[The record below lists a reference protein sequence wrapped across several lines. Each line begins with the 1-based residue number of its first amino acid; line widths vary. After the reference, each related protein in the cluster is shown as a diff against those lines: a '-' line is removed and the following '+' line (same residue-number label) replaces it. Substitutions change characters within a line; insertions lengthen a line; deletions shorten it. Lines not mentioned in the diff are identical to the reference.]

1 MFTPPQNVV
10 KFLRKHWR
18 SGILFLIGLLIALI
32 GVTQCQ
38 REELKIGGLSPLPQ
52 HPYIKAHMNH
62 DQAFTYTEPYRDMTR
77 EGENFEQIMIDGI
90 KGAKFSIDFAVQE
103 FRLPLLAQAL
113 VERKKAGVNV
123 RVVMENTYSRTWASY
138 SQGELDSLGSHMQ
151 DRYRD
156 WLNLVDTNGDGR
168 ASDSELG
175 ERDAITILN
184 QGGVPWIDDTADGSA
199 GSMLMHHKFI
209 VIDGQQV
216 IATSA
221 NFTLSDVHGDIG
233 APDTR
238 GNANSLLDIDSPQ
251 LAALFIEEFNIMW
264 GDGPGGKLDS
274 LFGVKKPF
282 RPTQRVQ
289 IGDATVDVKFSPASR
304 RIPWEDTTN
313 GLINHVFT
321 TARKSIDM
329 ALFVF
334 SDQQLVNTLEAK
346 HSSGIGIRTLVDPGF
361 VYRDFSEALDMLG
374 VAMANTG
381 QAKRGKCYYEAGNRP
396 WTNPIQTV
404 GTPDLPKGDKLHH
417 KYGVIDSQ
425 TVIMGSHNWSEA
437 ANRGNDEYLLVVYHP
452 TVAAHYVREFERLY
466 ANAKLGLPD
475 GIKTKI
481 AKQLQDCDGK
491 IETRTA
497 ATGSSRQRT
506 SVSSEESGVVTLPDI
521 GAGDESTTT
530 APKPPRKPRTKTPA
544 SDQSA
549 STSAPSSTRRESANE
564 RSTSATGSKINVNTA
579 SESELTD
586 LPGVGPKVAAAIV
599 KARSGKPFT
608 SLDDLDAV
616 PGIGPKILE
625 RIKDQVAF

>member
-1 MFTPPQNVV
+1 MFTSPQNLV

-18 SGILFLIGLLIALI
+18 YGVLFLIGLLIALI
-32 GVTQCQ
+32 GFTQCQ
-38 REELKIGGLSPLPQ
+38 QGELKVGGLSPLPQ

-90 KGAKFSIDFAVQE
+90 KGAKFSIDLAVQE

-123 RVVMENTYSRTWASY
+123 RVVMENTYTAEWGKLTPADV
-138 SQGELDSLGSHMQ
+138 ESLSSHMR
-151 DRYRD
+151 DRYND
-156 WLNLVDTNGDGR
+156 WVKLMDTNQDGR
-168 ASDSELG
+168 ASQSEVA
-175 ERDAITILN
+175 ERDVMTILN
-184 QGGVPWIDDTADGSA
+184 NANIPWIDDTADGSA

-209 VIDGQQV
+209 VIDGKQV
-216 IATSA
+216 IATTA

-238 GNANSLLDIDSPQ
+238 GNANSLLDIASPQ
-251 LAALFIEEFNIMW
+251 LAAIFIEEFNIMW
-264 GDGPGGKLDS
+264 GDGPGGKPDS
-274 LFGVKKPF
+274 LFGVQKPF
-282 RPTQRVQ
+282 RPTRRIQ
-289 IGDATVDVKFSPASR
+289 IGDATVDVKFSPSSR

-334 SDQQLVNTLEAK
+334 SDQQLVNTLETK
-346 HSSGIGIRTLVDPGF
+346 HNNGIGIRTLVDPGF

-374 VAMANTG
+374 VAMANTA
-381 QAKRGKCYYEAGNRP
+381 QARRGKCYYEAENRP

-417 KYGVIDSQ
+417 KYGVIDNQ

-437 ANRGNDEYLLVVYHP
+437 ANRGNDEYLLVVHHP

-481 AKQLQDCDGK
+481 AKQLEDCGGK

-497 ATGSSRQRT
+497 ATGSSRTRT
-506 SVSSEESGVVTLPDI
+506 SVSSEDGSTVTISDAGVSNN
-521 GAGDESTTT
+521 STTT
-530 APKPPRKPRTKTPA
+530 TTPKPPRKPRTSPA
-544 SDQSA
+544 RQEPTHQSTA
-549 STSAPSSTRRESANE
+549 ST
-564 RSTSATGSKINVNTA
+564 TGSKINVNTA
-579 SESELTD
+579 SESELTA

-599 KARSGKPFT
+599 KTRSEKPFA
-608 SLDDLDAV
+608 SLEDLDAV
-616 PGIGPKILE
+616 PGIGPKMLE
-625 RIKDQVAF
+625 RIQDQVAF

>member
-18 SGILFLIGLLIALI
+18 YGILFFIGLLIALI

-38 REELKIGGLSPLPQ
+38 RGELKIGGLSPLPQ

-62 DQAFTYTEPYRDMTR
+62 DQALTYTEPYRDMTR
-77 EGENFEQIMIDGI
+77 EGENFEQIMIEGI

-113 VERKKAGVNV
+113 AERKKAGVNV
-123 RVVMENTYSRTWASY
+123 RVILENTYTRTWASY
-138 SQGELDSLGSHMQ
+138 SQAELDSLAPRMKE
-151 DRYRD
+151 RYQD
-156 WLNLVDTNGDGR
+156 WLNLTDTNGDGR
-168 ASDSELG
+168 ASPTEIAA
-175 ERDAITILN
+175 RDAITILN
-184 QGGVPWIDDTADGSA
+184 QAGVPWLDDTADGSA

-216 IATSA
+216 IATTA

-238 GNANSLLDIDSPQ
+238 GNANSLLDIASPQ

-264 GDGPGGKLDS
+264 GDGPGGKPDS
-274 LFGVKKPF
+274 LFGVQKPF
-282 RPTQRVQ
+282 RPTRRVQ
-289 IGDATVDVKFSPASR
+289 IGDATVDVKFSPTSR

-334 SDQQLVNTLEAK
+334 SDQQLVNTLETK
-346 HSSGIGIRTLVDPGF
+346 HNNGIAIRTLVDPGF
-361 VYRDFSEALDMLG
+361 IYRDFSEALDMLG

-381 QAKRGKCYYEAGNRP
+381 QARRGKCYYEAGNRP

-417 KYGVIDSQ
+417 KYGVIDGQ

-437 ANRGNDEYLLVVYHP
+437 ANRGNDEYLLVVHHP

-466 ANAKLGLPD
+466 ANAKLGLPER
-475 GIKTKI
+475 IKTKI
-481 AKQLQDCDGK
+481 AQQLGDCGGK
-491 IETRTA
+491 IATRDAAPVTSRARSTTANEDDPTATGEPSPSANPSTRPTTA
-497 ATGSSRQRT
+497 ANSSSRSRPNT
-506 SVSSEESGVVTLPDI
+506 ASSSPSG
-521 GAGDESTTT
+521 A
-530 APKPPRKPRTKTPA
+530 
-544 SDQSA
+544 
-549 STSAPSSTRRESANE
+549 
-564 RSTSATGSKINVNTA
+564 KINVNRA
-579 SESELTD
+579 SEAELTA

-599 KARSGKPFT
+599 KTRASHPFT
-608 SLDDLDAV
+608 SLEDLDAV
-616 PGIGPKILE
+616 PGIGPKMLE
-625 RIKDQVAF
+625 RIKDQVSF